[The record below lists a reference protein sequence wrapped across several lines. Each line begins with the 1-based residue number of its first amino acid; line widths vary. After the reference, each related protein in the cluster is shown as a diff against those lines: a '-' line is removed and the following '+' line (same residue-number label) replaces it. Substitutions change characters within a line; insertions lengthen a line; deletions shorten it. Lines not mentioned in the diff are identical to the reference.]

1 MKAFRVSALQ
11 VVFLLSLALPCLAG
25 TPFKHPKMSSA
36 IVDAVGSGRLQT
48 ELSLNQS
55 LGSSMSLSEEGLQ
68 VYIEME
74 EVSEATLTGLRGV
87 GVTIEL
93 TDPDQRLVQAR
104 IPLAKLDAVA
114 ALPSVKFIRLPDYG
128 FTNRQGSVGTEGNA
142 TVRANMLRL
151 QSGVSG
157 AGVRV
162 GVISGGVSGLAQ
174 SIATGNLPPTNF
186 FRDNRGILIATTG
199 GVTAQS
205 FRADGN
211 LEVFGNSP
219 DAEGT
224 ALLEIVHDIAPGSQ
238 LFYANFGTGLEF
250 NQAVNFLAAHTDIVV
265 DDVNFFNAGP
275 YDGTSSVSQNTT
287 NALNNPSNPIRA
299 YFTVAANYRMQHYRG
314 TFSNAGGSFP
324 SINGIEG
331 GVSNAHLF
339 TATAG
344 TTGPAPQIS
353 NEITVPPGGASI
365 YLQWDDPFGAS
376 ANDYDLFVLQSD
388 GSIVT
393 GSVNAQTG
401 FQNPIEAVFIPNTG
415 SAPVTL
421 SYSIVNFRNQ
431 AAPRTFDVFLATTS
445 AVAPV
450 IHQFNTPGMSIPN
463 QADAGGGVLT
473 VGAVPWLFPNVP
485 EPYGGEGTTRDGR
498 LKPEVMAPDGVSVSG
513 AGGFSQVFFGTSA
526 ASPHAAGA
534 AALLLSQNLGLTR
547 SQLADLLKGTAV
559 DLGPPGPD
567 NRFGFGRIDAFP
579 TAPHGMVTLDRP
591 LYRTGD
597 TLSLSASLQPGSALN
612 TGDAY
617 VFAALPPDG
626 STLFSIVPSMGG
638 GFTGTL
644 GLQPLALGF
653 PVPSFSG
660 EFFEYTFSGA
670 EPPGF
675 YSVFGVVAH
684 PGQSPLPL
692 DADRLDQTTIF
703 GGTVFVFSP

>member
-36 IVDAVGSGRLQT
+36 IVDAVESGRLRT

-74 EVSEATLTGLRGV
+74 EVSEATLTELRSL

-93 TDPDQRLVQAR
+93 TDPAQRLVQAR
-104 IPLAKLDAVA
+104 VPPTKLDAVA

-128 FTNRQGSVGTEGNA
+128 FINRQGSVGTEGNA
-142 TVRANMLRL
+142 IVRANLLRL
-151 QSGVSG
+151 QTGVSG
-157 AGVRV
+157 TGVRV
-162 GVISGGVSGLAQ
+162 GVISGGISGLAQ

-186 FRDNRGILIATTG
+186 FRDSSGVLIATTG

-219 DAEGT
+219 NAEGT
-224 ALLEIVHDIAPGSQ
+224 ALLEIVHDLTPGAQ
-238 LFYANFGTGLEF
+238 LFYANFGTSLEF
-250 NQAVNFLAAHTDIVV
+250 NQAVNFLAARTDIVV
-265 DDVNFFNAGP
+265 DDVSFFNAGP
-275 YDGTSSVSQNTT
+275 YDGTSLVSQNTT
-287 NALNNPSNPIRA
+287 NALNNPSNPIRT
-299 YFTVAANYRMQHYRG
+299 YFTVAGNYRMRHYRG
-314 TFSNAGGSFP
+314 TFTDCGCSFP
-324 SINGIEG
+324 SINAAEG
-331 GVSNAHLF
+331 GVSNVHLF

-344 TTGPAPQIS
+344 TTGPAAQAF
-353 NEITVPPGGASI
+353 NGITVPPGGALI
-365 YLQWDDPFGAS
+365 RLQWDDPWGAS
-376 ANDYDLFVLQSD
+376 TNDYDLFVLQSD

-393 GSVNAQTG
+393 GSVDAQTG
-401 FQNPIEAVFIPNTG
+401 FQNPAEAVFIPNTG

-421 SYSIVNFRNQ
+421 SYFIVNFRNQ
-431 AAPRTFDVFLATTS
+431 AAPRTFDVFLAPDGFVPT
-445 AVAPV
+445 
-450 IHQFNTPGMSIPN
+450 HQFNTPGMSIPN

-485 EPYGGEGTTRDGR
+485 EPYGGEGPTRDGR
-498 LKPEVMAPDGVSVSG
+498 LKPEVMAPDGVTVSG
-513 AGGFSQVFFGTSA
+513 AGGFSQVFLGTSA

-534 AALLLSQNLGLTR
+534 AALLLSQNPSLTH
-547 SQLADLLKGTAV
+547 SQLANLIKGTAV

-597 TLSLSASLQPGSALN
+597 TLRLSASLQPGSALN

-617 VFAALPPDG
+617 VFARLPPDG

-644 GLQPLALGF
+644 GLQPLALEF

-675 YSVFGVVAH
+675 YSVFGVVSL
-684 PGQSPLPL
+684 PGYSPFPL
-692 DADRLDQTTIF
+692 DADHLDQTTIF
-703 GGTVFVFSP
+703 GGTGFVFSP